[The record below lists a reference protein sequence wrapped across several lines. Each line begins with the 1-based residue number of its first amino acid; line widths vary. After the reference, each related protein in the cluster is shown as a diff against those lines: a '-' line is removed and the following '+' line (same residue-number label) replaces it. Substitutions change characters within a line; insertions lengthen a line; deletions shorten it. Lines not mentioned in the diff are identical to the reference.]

1 MYKKA
6 SSGLIALTTTL
17 VLGLSAPAVAEELAV
32 PVMNQADRSATHAL
46 PKTGQSQDSVRAR
59 LGAPI
64 TVNAPVGTPPIS
76 SWEYPEF
83 IVYFEGSHVIHT
95 VMKPRR

>member
-17 VLGLSAPAVAEELAV
+17 ILGLSTPALAEELAV
-32 PVMNQADRSATHAL
+32 PVMNQADRSATQVL
-46 PKTGQSQDSVRAR
+46 PKNGQNQDAVRAR

-64 TVNAPVGTPPIS
+64 TINAPVGTPPIS

-83 IVYFEGSHVIHT
+83 IVYFEGSNVIHT